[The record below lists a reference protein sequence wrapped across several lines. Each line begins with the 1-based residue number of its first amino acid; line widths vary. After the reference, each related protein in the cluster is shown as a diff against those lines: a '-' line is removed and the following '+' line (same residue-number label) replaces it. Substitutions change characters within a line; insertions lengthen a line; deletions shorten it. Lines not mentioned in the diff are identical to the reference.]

1 MTRWGHHGCPDRFT
15 ALPRESDAL
24 HAISH
29 NKTGPR
35 RPKAR
40 AIFLCDLSMV
50 RRDKVPVSLDGAS
63 PRYTQRLYGASI
75 RCSAGRRQSH
85 SPEGVMA
92 RSRAWPP
99 AQGASPAIAP
109 IR

>member
-29 NKTGPR
+29 NKAGPR

-63 PRYTQRLYGASI
+63 PRYTQRLLWSFDKVQ
-75 RCSAGRRQSH
+75 RR
-85 SPEGVMA
+85 
-92 RSRAWPP
+92 PP
-99 AQGASPAIAP
+99 PVT
-109 IR
+109 

>member
-15 ALPRESDAL
+15 ALPREFDAL

-29 NKTGPR
+29 NKAGPR

-63 PRYTQRLYGASI
+63 PRYTQRFDKVQ
-75 RCSAGRRQSH
+75 RR
-85 SPEGVMA
+85 
-92 RSRAWPP
+92 PP
-99 AQGASPAIAP
+99 PVT
-109 IR
+109 

>member
-29 NKTGPR
+29 NKAGPR

-40 AIFLCDLSMV
+40 AIFLCDLPRQSPGELGWGIPALHATPLWSF
-50 RRDKVPVSLDGAS
+50 DKVQRRPPPV
-63 PRYTQRLYGASI
+63 T
-75 RCSAGRRQSH
+75 
-85 SPEGVMA
+85 
-92 RSRAWPP
+92 
-99 AQGASPAIAP
+99 
-109 IR
+109 